1 MTGLLHSIFAGVWAM
16 EPSRVLEHLP
26 QLKGLLTGTTQ
37 VLSAEQLEALRAE
50 HQPYRMNGDGDLVNG
65 DGGATSEQYVMVLPL
80 RGTMFRY
87 DVACGPY
94 GCETRAKWLR
104 QADAD
109 PNILGVVLDVDSGG
123 GQGSA
128 MEVLVHQIA
137 AMKKPVVTYVNH
149 GMCASA
155 AYGTAA
161 STREIILSYKSDAV
175 GSIGTLMAF
184 PDLKKHYKEHW
195 DLLMHEVY
203 ATLSTEKNGPI
214 REAFLADPDNP
225 NDEHYQKLRTEL
237 LDPWNEQFID
247 HIQNNR
253 PKVKAKDGVFNGK
266 LFLGDDA
273 IRLGLADRYG
283 TLADATE
290 RVRQLSKTGS
300 KGGRKTETTNPTTQ
314 TDMSLK
320 KHIQTALEGVK
331 QLFGAGEKVNQ
342 ETLDTLNAQL
352 QEDGITQVV
361 LVSAEA
367 QQQFAA
373 ADERVS
379 AAEQATEALTSG
391 LQTLATE
398 LELEVAEGATL
409 LDTVAGA
416 LRESRA
422 EVTRLEARVAEL
434 EDTPADDGKGQRA
447 KTEQHGDNPDLS
459 GEEDPKNYSH
469 NQAAREIR
477 EKL

>member
-26 QLKGLLTGTTQ
+26 QLKGLLTGTTP
-37 VLSAEQLEALRAE
+37 VLTPEQLEALRAE
-50 HQPYRMNGDGDLVNG
+50 HQPYLLNGDGETVNA
-65 DGGATSEQYVMVLPL
+65 DGQPSQEQYVMVLPL
-80 RGTMFRY
+80 RGTMLRY
-87 DVACGPY
+87 DQACGPY
-94 GCETRAKWLR
+94 GCETRAKLLR
-104 QADAD
+104 RADAD

-128 MEVLVHQIA
+128 MEVLVHQIR

-161 STREIILSYKSDAV
+161 TTAEIILSYKSDAV

-225 NDEHYQKLRTEL
+225 EDEHYNKLRTEL
-237 LDPWNEQFID
+237 LDPWNEQFIE
-247 HIQNNR
+247 HIQNSR

-266 LFLGDDA
+266 LFLGDEA

-300 KGGRKTETTNPTTQ
+300 KGGRSNETTNPTTQ

-320 KHIQTALEGVK
+320 KHIQNALEGVK

-342 ETLDTLNAQL
+342 ETLDTLNEQL
-352 QEDGITQVV
+352 KEDGIDQVV
-361 LVSAEA
+361 LVSADAHQQFEAAEERVATA
-367 QQQFAA
+367 QQ
-373 ADERVS
+373 
-379 AAEQATEALTSG
+379 ATDALNAS

-398 LELEVAEGATL
+398 LKLEVAEGATL
-409 LDTVAGA
+409 MDTVAGA

-447 KTEQHGDNPDLS
+447 KTEAGGDNPDLT
-459 GEEDPKNYSH
+459 GEDDPKNYEH
-469 NQAAREIR
+469 NKAAREAR